1 MARSPGSG
9 CRLVRGRLIRS
20 AAASKSRRTVGTTA
34 GPDVALE
41 IQPREQFTIE
51 RLIPLHIGRLDVSYT
66 NSALFMTIAVVLITA
81 LMLLGTRRAALVPG
95 RWQSVAEMSY
105 EFVVDMV
112 DTNAGHGGRDFFPFV
127 FTLFMFILFSN
138 LLGLIPYSFTVTSHI
153 IVTFALAAVVFIGVT
168 IIGFIRHGAH
178 FLRLF
183 VPEGVPVAL
192 LLLLVPIELLS
203 YFIRPFTLSI
213 RLFAN
218 MLAGHT
224 MLAIFGG
231 FAASVGLLAIFPLAI
246 NIALVGLEL
255 LVAVLQAYVFAIL
268 TCLYLRDALHLH

>member
-1 MARSPGSG
+1 MAGAGTSG
-9 CRLVRGRLIRS
+9 Q
-20 AAASKSRRTVGTTA
+20 RTRNK
-34 GPDVALE
+34 VAMEL
-41 IQPREQFTIE
+41 QPLEQFTIE
-51 RLIPLHIGRLDVSYT
+51 RLVPLNIGKLDISYT
-66 NSALFMTIAVVLITA
+66 NSALLMTIVVVLITA
-81 LMLLGTRRAALVPG
+81 LVILATRKAALVPG

-105 EFVVDMV
+105 EFVADMV
-112 DTNAGHGGRDFFPFV
+112 DTNAGHGARDFFPFV
-127 FTLFMFILFSN
+127 FTLFVFILFSN
-138 LLGLIPYSFTVTSHI
+138 LLGLVPYSFTVTSHI

-168 IIGFIRHGAH
+168 IIGFVKHGAH

-183 VPEGVPVAL
+183 VPEGVPAVL

-231 FAASVGLLAIFPLAI
+231 FAASVGLFAIFPLAI
-246 NIALVGLEL
+246 NVALV
-255 LVAVLQAYVFAIL
+255 A
-268 TCLYLRDALHLH
+268 

>member
-1 MARSPGSG
+1 
-9 CRLVRGRLIRS
+9 
-20 AAASKSRRTVGTTA
+20 
-34 GPDVALE
+34 
-41 IQPREQFTIE
+41 
-51 RLIPLHIGRLDVSYT
+51 
-66 NSALFMTIAVVLITA
+66 
-81 LMLLGTRRAALVPG
+81 
-95 RWQSVAEMSY
+95 
-105 EFVVDMV
+105 
-112 DTNAGHGGRDFFPFV
+112 V
-127 FTLFMFILFSN
+127 FTLFVFILFSN
-138 LLGLIPYSFTVTSHI
+138 LLGLVPYSFTVTSHI
-153 IVTFALAAVVFIGVT
+153 IVTFALAAIVFVGVT
-168 IIGFIRHGAH
+168 IVGIVKHGWH

-183 VPEGVPVAL
+183 VPEGVPVLL

-231 FAASVGLLAIFPLAI
+231 FAASIWLVAVFPLAI
-246 NIALVGLEL
+246 NVALVGLEL

>member
-1 MARSPGSG
+1 MAIE
-9 CRLVRGRLIRS
+9 L
-20 AAASKSRRTVGTTA
+20 
-34 GPDVALE
+34 
-41 IQPREQFTIE
+41 QPLEQFEIA
-51 RLIPLHIGRLDVSYT
+51 RIVPLHIGKLDVSYT
-66 NSALFMTIAVVLITA
+66 NSALMMTIVVVLITA
-81 LMLLGTRRAALVPG
+81 LIMLSTRRAALVPG
-95 RWQSVAEMSY
+95 RWQSVTEMLY
-105 EFVVDMV
+105 EFVADMV
-112 DTNAGHGGRDFFPFV
+112 DTNAGHGARQFFPFV

-138 LLGLIPYSFTVTSHI
+138 LLGLVPYSFTVTSHI
-153 IVTFALAAVVFIGVT
+153 IVTFALAAIVFIGVT
-168 IIGFIRHGAH
+168 IVGIVKHGWH

-183 VPEGVPVAL
+183 VPEGVPVLL

-231 FAASVGLLAIFPLAI
+231 FAASIWLVAVFPLAI
-246 NIALVGLEL
+246 NVALVGLEL

>member
-1 MARSPGSG
+1 M
-9 CRLVRGRLIRS
+9 
-20 AAASKSRRTVGTTA
+20 
-34 GPDVALE
+34 ALE
-41 IQPREQFTIE
+41 LHPLEQFKIE
-51 RLIPLHIGRLDVSYT
+51 PLIPLHIGGLDVSYT
-66 NSALFMTIAVVLITA
+66 NSALFMTVAVVLITA
-81 LMLLGTRRAALVPG
+81 LLVLGTKRGALVPG

-105 EFVVDMV
+105 EFVADMV
-112 DTNAGHGGRDFFPFV
+112 DTNAGHGAEPYFPFV
-127 FTLFMFILFSN
+127 FTLFMFVLFSN
-138 LLGLIPYSFTVTSHI
+138 FLGLIPYSFTVTSQI
-153 IVTFALAAVVFIGVT
+153 IVTFALAAAVFIGVT
-168 IIGFIRHGAH
+168 IIGFIKHGTH

-183 VPEGVPVAL
+183 VPEGVPLVL

-231 FAASVGLLAIFPLAI
+231 FAASVGLLAILPVALDVAILA
-246 NIALVGLEL
+246 LEV
-255 LVAVLQAYVFAIL
+255 LVAALQAYVFAIL

>member
-1 MARSPGSG
+1 MAIE
-9 CRLVRGRLIRS
+9 L
-20 AAASKSRRTVGTTA
+20 
-34 GPDVALE
+34 
-41 IQPREQFTIE
+41 QPLEQFTIE
-51 RLIPLHIGRLDVSYT
+51 RIVPLHIGKLDISYT
-66 NSALFMTIAVVLITA
+66 NSALMMTIAVILITA
-81 LMLLGTRRAALVPG
+81 LTVLSTRRAALVPG
-95 RWQSVAEMSY
+95 RWQSVTEMLY
-105 EFVVDMV
+105 EFVADMV
-112 DTNAGHGGRDFFPFV
+112 DTNAGHGAREFFPFV
-127 FTLFMFILFSN
+127 FTLFIFILFLN
-138 LLGLIPYSFTVTSHI
+138 LLGLVPYSFTVTSHI

-168 IIGFIRHGAH
+168 IVGIVKHGFH

-183 VPEGVPVAL
+183 VPEGVPIVL

-231 FAASVGLLAIFPLAI
+231 FAASIWIAALFPLAI

>member
-1 MARSPGSG
+1 MAIE
-9 CRLVRGRLIRS
+9 L
-20 AAASKSRRTVGTTA
+20 
-34 GPDVALE
+34 
-41 IQPREQFTIE
+41 QPLEQFTIE
-51 RLIPLHIGRLDVSYT
+51 RLVPLHIGRLDISFT
-66 NSALFMTIAVVLITA
+66 NSSLLMAITVMLITV
-81 LMLLGTRRAALVPG
+81 LTVLSTRKAALVPG

-105 EFVVDMV
+105 EFVADMV
-112 DTNAGHGGRDFFPFV
+112 DTNAGHGAREFFPFI
-127 FTLFMFILFSN
+127 FTLFMFILFAN
-138 LLGLIPYSFTVTSHI
+138 LLGLVPYSFTVTSHI
-153 IVTFALAAVVFIGVT
+153 IITFALAAIVFIGVT
-168 IIGFIRHGAH
+168 TIGFIKHGAH

-183 VPEGVPVAL
+183 VPEGVPIVL

-231 FAASVGLLAIFPLAI
+231 FAASVGLFAIFPVGI
-246 NIALVGLEL
+246 NVALVGLEL

-268 TCLYLRDALHLH
+268 SCLYLHDALHMH